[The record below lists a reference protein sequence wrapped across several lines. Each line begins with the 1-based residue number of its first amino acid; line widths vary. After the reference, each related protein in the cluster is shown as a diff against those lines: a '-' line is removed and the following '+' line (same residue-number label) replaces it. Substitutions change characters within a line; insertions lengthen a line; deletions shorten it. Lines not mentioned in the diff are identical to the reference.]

1 MFQKTAKSVNSF
13 QSFPSITGTLEKVI
27 LQSPKGLSATV
38 LKRVDMVAFR
48 LQTYEVWDEILEIIP
63 SKHCRELLPITSR
76 NVNSSRNCWMTL
88 VDNTD
93 REF

>member
-1 MFQKTAKSVNSF
+1 MKRILGRRKNVSKADKSVSKTAKSVVNSF

-48 LQTYEVWDEILEIIP
+48 LQTYEV
-63 SKHCRELLPITSR
+63 
-76 NVNSSRNCWMTL
+76 
-88 VDNTD
+88 
-93 REF
+93 

>member
-1 MFQKTAKSVNSF
+1 MKRIRVRRKNVFKKPPKMFSKTAKIVSKTAKSVNSF

-48 LQTYEVWDEILEIIP
+48 LQTYEV
-63 SKHCRELLPITSR
+63 
-76 NVNSSRNCWMTL
+76 
-88 VDNTD
+88 
-93 REF
+93 

>member
-1 MFQKTAKSVNSF
+1 MKRIRGRRKNVSKNSQKCFKKTAKSVNSF

-48 LQTYEVWDEILEIIP
+48 LQTYEV
-63 SKHCRELLPITSR
+63 
-76 NVNSSRNCWMTL
+76 
-88 VDNTD
+88 
-93 REF
+93 

>member
-1 MFQKTAKSVNSF
+1 MKRIRGRRKNVSKADKSVSKTAKSAVNSF

-48 LQTYEVWDEILEIIP
+48 LQTYEV
-63 SKHCRELLPITSR
+63 
-76 NVNSSRNCWMTL
+76 
-88 VDNTD
+88 
-93 REF
+93 